1 MTRKSVTKKSV
12 LDLQLP
18 SGKNGFWKP
27 CLLRHPLFAFG
38 RDDLGFAA
46 LVGDKADLAVGLED
60 GPLDLV
66 DLREAR
72 LVHLCVD
79 LAARDAHAVH
89 VIGQKLPLNLQGG
102 TALNPRFEQMVFVG
116 KEPRS

>member
-1 MTRKSVTKKSV
+1 MTRKSVAKKSV
-12 LDLQLP
+12 LGSVWQIPQGLHVGL
-18 SGKNGFWKP
+18 
-27 CLLRHPLFAFG
+27 
-38 RDDLGFAA
+38 AA

-72 LVHLCVD
+72 SVPLCVD

-102 TALNPRFEQMVFVG
+102 TAPNPRFEHMAFVG